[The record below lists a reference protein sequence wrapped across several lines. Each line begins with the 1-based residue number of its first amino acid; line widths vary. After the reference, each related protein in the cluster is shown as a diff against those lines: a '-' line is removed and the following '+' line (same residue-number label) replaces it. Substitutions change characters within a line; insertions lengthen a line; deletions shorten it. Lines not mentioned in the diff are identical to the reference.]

1 MADDYFT
8 KAEKIKQ
15 KVRNLDWE
23 KKIKLLEKD
32 FEDKKFSKEEFLD
45 KKRQVYSEVLDQM
58 SEINQEK
65 MKLNKDHSAE
75 PIEDD
80 YLSDEDLEIFQEQLT
95 PFQYMSLT
103 KDYLGEFDSQDI
115 VFSDD
120 FRKFENLEN
129 FVHWECVKK
138 IEKLRIHNNYFSCE
152 FMDKNELVIK
162 DIACLNELSKLEEL
176 VFDDEGNLGDRIKV
190 DYFSSKQLSNIKQ
203 LEIHGLW
210 DLSFL
215 QNSFSDNHNIY
226 ETLEII
232 KNDLKTLERAV
243 YSGSIEATTSTNE
256 QSNIELD
263 SNSEDVL
270 TRHLLK
276 LSEVEDQFRQLTN
289 KFEEI
294 NFKLDKLSN
303 RLSKIQADNQIRF
316 QDIESAITSG
326 AITTQL
332 SSKPKTDSK
341 SEILPGSS
349 QPQDLGSIS
358 YKDTE
363 TSETSQQIQSVNTTA
378 TVLTETFQAEEKILP
393 QELSPKKQYEFAT
406 SFLKVGDYSTA
417 ERAFREFVL
426 SNSEHELAGSAQ
438 YWYAETFRIRQLYTD
453 AASAYLE
460 GYQKYPKGNKAPI
473 NLLKLGVSMVQ
484 IGEKDQGC
492 KMINGVE
499 LQYPK
504 ANQSVIQKAKYES
517 KKFECI
523 KEDS

>member
-1 MADDYFT
+1 MRFT
-8 KAEKIKQ
+8 
-15 KVRNLDWE
+15 L
-23 KKIKLLEKD
+23 KL
-32 FEDKKFSKEEFLD
+32 
-45 KKRQVYSEVLDQM
+45 
-58 SEINQEK
+58 
-65 MKLNKDHSAE
+65 
-75 PIEDD
+75 
-80 YLSDEDLEIFQEQLT
+80 IFIIL
-95 PFQYMSLT
+95 F
-103 KDYLGEFDSQDI
+103 
-115 VFSDD
+115 
-120 FRKFENLEN
+120 N
-129 FVHWECVKK
+129 
-138 IEKLRIHNNYFSCE
+138 
-152 FMDKNELVIK
+152 
-162 DIACLNELSKLEEL
+162 
-176 VFDDEGNLGDRIKV
+176 
-190 DYFSSKQLSNIKQ
+190 
-203 LEIHGLW
+203 
-210 DLSFL
+210 LSFL

-243 YSGSIEATTSTNE
+243 YSGSIEINTSSNG
-256 QSNIELD
+256 QSNIDLD

-316 QDIESAITSG
+316 QDIESAISSSES
-326 AITTQL
+326 ITQL
-332 SSKPKTDSK
+332 SSKPKIDSVK
-341 SEILPGSS
+341 SKILPGSS

-363 TSETSQQIQSVNTTA
+363 TSETSQKIQSVDTTA
-378 TVLTETFQAEEKILP
+378 TVVTETFQAEEKILP
-393 QELSPKKQYEFAT
+393 QDLSPKKQYEFAT

-504 ANQSVIQKAKYES
+504 ANQSVIQKAKYEL

-523 KEDS
+523 K

>member
-1 MADDYFT
+1 MRFT
-8 KAEKIKQ
+8 LKI
-15 KVRNLDWE
+15 
-23 KKIKLLEKD
+23 ILLIL
-32 FEDKKFSKEEFLD
+32 F
-45 KKRQVYSEVLDQM
+45 
-58 SEINQEK
+58 N
-65 MKLNKDHSAE
+65 
-75 PIEDD
+75 
-80 YLSDEDLEIFQEQLT
+80 
-95 PFQYMSLT
+95 
-103 KDYLGEFDSQDI
+103 
-115 VFSDD
+115 
-120 FRKFENLEN
+120 
-129 FVHWECVKK
+129 
-138 IEKLRIHNNYFSCE
+138 
-152 FMDKNELVIK
+152 
-162 DIACLNELSKLEEL
+162 
-176 VFDDEGNLGDRIKV
+176 
-190 DYFSSKQLSNIKQ
+190 
-203 LEIHGLW
+203 
-210 DLSFL
+210 LSFL
-215 QNSFSDNHNIY
+215 NNSFGDNHNIY

-243 YSGSIEATTSTNE
+243 YSGSIEINTSSSNE
-256 QSNIELD
+256 SSSIGSD

-303 RLSKIQADNQIRF
+303 RLSKIQSDNQIRF
-316 QDIESAITSG
+316 QDIESTISSG
-326 AITTQL
+326 EITTKL
-332 SSKPKTDSK
+332 TSKPKIDTK
-341 SEILPGSS
+341 NEILPGSS
-349 QPQDLGSIS
+349 KPQDLGTIS

-363 TSETSQQIQSVNTTA
+363 TSETSQQIQSVDTTA
-378 TVLTETFQAEEKILP
+378 TVLTETFQAEEKLLP
-393 QELSPKKQYEFAT
+393 QDLTPKKQYEFAT
-406 SFLKVGDYSTA
+406 SFLKVGDYNTA

-426 SNSEHELAGSAQ
+426 DNGEHELAGSAQ

>member
-1 MADDYFT
+1 MRFT
-8 KAEKIKQ
+8 
-15 KVRNLDWE
+15 
-23 KKIKLLEKD
+23 
-32 FEDKKFSKEEFLD
+32 
-45 KKRQVYSEVLDQM
+45 
-58 SEINQEK
+58 
-65 MKLNKDHSAE
+65 
-75 PIEDD
+75 
-80 YLSDEDLEIFQEQLT
+80 
-95 PFQYMSLT
+95 
-103 KDYLGEFDSQDI
+103 
-115 VFSDD
+115 
-120 FRKFENLEN
+120 
-129 FVHWECVKK
+129 
-138 IEKLRIHNNYFSCE
+138 
-152 FMDKNELVIK
+152 
-162 DIACLNELSKLEEL
+162 SKLIIL
-176 VFDDEGNLGDRIKV
+176 ILF
-190 DYFSSKQLSNIKQ
+190 Y
-203 LEIHGLW
+203 
-210 DLSFL
+210 LSFL

-243 YSGSIEATTSTNE
+243 YSGSIEVKTSTNE

-263 SNSEDVL
+263 NNSEDVL

-316 QDIESAITSG
+316 QDIETAISSG
-326 AITTQL
+326 EITTQL
-332 SSKPKTDSK
+332 SSKPKTDTK

-363 TSETSQQIQSVNTTA
+363 TSETSQQIQSVDTTA
-378 TVLTETFQAEEKILP
+378 TVVTETFQAEEKILP
-393 QELSPKKQYEFAT
+393 QDISPKKQYEFAT

-426 SNSEHELAGSAQ
+426 DNSEHELAGSAQ

>member
-1 MADDYFT
+1 MRFT
-8 KAEKIKQ
+8 
-15 KVRNLDWE
+15 L
-23 KKIKLLEKD
+23 KLIL
-32 FEDKKFSKEEFLD
+32 
-45 KKRQVYSEVLDQM
+45 
-58 SEINQEK
+58 I
-65 MKLNKDHSAE
+65 
-75 PIEDD
+75 I
-80 YLSDEDLEIFQEQLT
+80 IF
-95 PFQYMSLT
+95 
-103 KDYLGEFDSQDI
+103 
-115 VFSDD
+115 
-120 FRKFENLEN
+120 N
-129 FVHWECVKK
+129 
-138 IEKLRIHNNYFSCE
+138 
-152 FMDKNELVIK
+152 
-162 DIACLNELSKLEEL
+162 
-176 VFDDEGNLGDRIKV
+176 
-190 DYFSSKQLSNIKQ
+190 
-203 LEIHGLW
+203 
-210 DLSFL
+210 LSFL

-243 YSGSIEATTSTNE
+243 YSGSIEIKTS
-256 QSNIELD
+256 SNDNSNVKID

-316 QDIESAITSG
+316 QDIETAMSSG
-326 AITTQL
+326 EITTKL
-332 SSKPKTDSK
+332 SSKPKTDLK

-349 QPQDLGSIS
+349 QPQDLGTIS

-363 TSETSQQIQSVNTTA
+363 TSETSQKIQSVDTTA
-378 TVLTETFQAEEKILP
+378 TVVTETFQAEEKILP
-393 QELSPKKQYEFAT
+393 QDLSPKKQYEFAT

>member
-1 MADDYFT
+1 MRFT
-8 KAEKIKQ
+8 
-15 KVRNLDWE
+15 L
-23 KKIKLLEKD
+23 KLI
-32 FEDKKFSKEEFLD
+32 FI
-45 KKRQVYSEVLDQM
+45 VLF
-58 SEINQEK
+58 N
-65 MKLNKDHSAE
+65 
-75 PIEDD
+75 
-80 YLSDEDLEIFQEQLT
+80 
-95 PFQYMSLT
+95 
-103 KDYLGEFDSQDI
+103 
-115 VFSDD
+115 
-120 FRKFENLEN
+120 
-129 FVHWECVKK
+129 
-138 IEKLRIHNNYFSCE
+138 
-152 FMDKNELVIK
+152 
-162 DIACLNELSKLEEL
+162 
-176 VFDDEGNLGDRIKV
+176 
-190 DYFSSKQLSNIKQ
+190 
-203 LEIHGLW
+203 
-210 DLSFL
+210 LSFL

-243 YSGSIEATTSTNE
+243 YSGSIEINTSSNE

-263 SNSEDVL
+263 NNSEDVL

-316 QDIESAITSG
+316 QDIESSISSG
-326 AITTQL
+326 ENITQL
-332 SSKPKTDSK
+332 SSKPKTDVTK

-349 QPQDLGSIS
+349 QPQDLGTIS

-363 TSETSQQIQSVNTTA
+363 TSETSQQIQSVDTTA
-378 TVLTETFQAEEKILP
+378 TVVTETFQAEEKILP
-393 QELSPKKQYEFAT
+393 QDLSPEKQYEFAT

-460 GYQKYPKGNKAPI
+460 GYQKYPKGTKAPI

>member
-1 MADDYFT
+1 MRFT
-8 KAEKIKQ
+8 LKI
-15 KVRNLDWE
+15 
-23 KKIKLLEKD
+23 ILLIL
-32 FEDKKFSKEEFLD
+32 F
-45 KKRQVYSEVLDQM
+45 
-58 SEINQEK
+58 N
-65 MKLNKDHSAE
+65 
-75 PIEDD
+75 
-80 YLSDEDLEIFQEQLT
+80 
-95 PFQYMSLT
+95 
-103 KDYLGEFDSQDI
+103 
-115 VFSDD
+115 
-120 FRKFENLEN
+120 
-129 FVHWECVKK
+129 
-138 IEKLRIHNNYFSCE
+138 
-152 FMDKNELVIK
+152 
-162 DIACLNELSKLEEL
+162 
-176 VFDDEGNLGDRIKV
+176 
-190 DYFSSKQLSNIKQ
+190 
-203 LEIHGLW
+203 
-210 DLSFL
+210 LSFL
-215 QNSFSDNHNIY
+215 NNSFGDNHNIY

-243 YSGSIEATTSTNE
+243 YSGSIEISTSSSNE
-256 QSNIELD
+256 DSSIGLD

-316 QDIESAITSG
+316 QDIESSISSG
-326 AITTQL
+326 EITTQL
-332 SSKPKTDSK
+332 TSKPKIDTK
-341 SEILPGSS
+341 NEILPGSS
-349 QPQDLGSIS
+349 QPQDLGTIT

-363 TSETSQQIQSVNTTA
+363 TSETSQQIQSVDTTA
-378 TVLTETFQAEEKILP
+378 TVLTETFQAEEKLLP
-393 QELSPKKQYEFAT
+393 QDLTPKKQYEFAT
-406 SFLKVGDYSTA
+406 SFLKVGDYTTA

-426 SNSEHELAGSAQ
+426 DNSEHELAGSAQ

>member
-1 MADDYFT
+1 MRFT
-8 KAEKIKQ
+8 
-15 KVRNLDWE
+15 
-23 KKIKLLEKD
+23 
-32 FEDKKFSKEEFLD
+32 
-45 KKRQVYSEVLDQM
+45 
-58 SEINQEK
+58 
-65 MKLNKDHSAE
+65 
-75 PIEDD
+75 
-80 YLSDEDLEIFQEQLT
+80 
-95 PFQYMSLT
+95 
-103 KDYLGEFDSQDI
+103 
-115 VFSDD
+115 
-120 FRKFENLEN
+120 
-129 FVHWECVKK
+129 
-138 IEKLRIHNNYFSCE
+138 
-152 FMDKNELVIK
+152 
-162 DIACLNELSKLEEL
+162 SKLIIL
-176 VFDDEGNLGDRIKV
+176 ILF
-190 DYFSSKQLSNIKQ
+190 Y
-203 LEIHGLW
+203 
-210 DLSFL
+210 LSFL

-243 YSGSIEATTSTNE
+243 YSGSIEVKTSSNE

-316 QDIESAITSG
+316 QDIESAISSG
-326 AITTQL
+326 EVTTQL
-332 SSKPKTDSK
+332 SSKPKTDTK

-358 YKDTE
+358 YKDNE
-363 TSETSQQIQSVNTTA
+363 TSETSQQIESVDTTA

-393 QELSPKKQYEFAT
+393 QDLSPKKQYEFAT

-460 GYQKYPKGNKAPI
+460 GYQKYPKGDKAPI

-523 KEDS
+523 KKDS